1 MSDSRRPE
9 DPRLPEDERA
19 DVPDDLVARQVGE
32 DPVGDEDGSSPRRR
46 GEEPDEDEDSDT
58 IDVEDLP

>member
-32 DPVGDEDGSSPRRR
+32 DPVGDE
-46 GEEPDEDEDSDT
+46 PDEDEDSDT

>member
-1 MSDSRRPE
+1 MSDSRLPE

-32 DPVGDEDGSSPRRR
+32 DPVGDE
-46 GEEPDEDEDSDT
+46 EETDEDEDSDT